1 MTLNWF
7 LKIIEFLK
15 VVNFH
20 MRINTKYIF
29 IKMCHSLF
37 FFCLTNWVSC
47 PLICQDH
54 LPCTNGRHTWARFQ
68 SGLAATHT
76 IYHSKNPVPG
86 FGSLEHR
93 KTCDK
98 NTFDMKYF
106 LVICKNMQDGNR
118 KFLNKWPMTHR
129 YELLLLITTVCGIS
143 TLFLPFS
150 NCNC

>member
-7 LKIIEFLK
+7 WKIIEFLK

-20 MRINTKYIF
+20 MRINTKYLS

-37 FFCLTNWVSC
+37 FFSLTNRVSC

-68 SGLAATHT
+68 SGLVAPRPLTT
-76 IYHSKNPVPG
+76 WKYPVPG
-86 FGSLEHR
+86 FGALEHR

-98 NTFDMKYF
+98 NTFDIKYLLF
-106 LVICKNMQDGNR
+106 ICENMQDGN
-118 KFLNKWPMTHR
+118 KKSLLKWSMTHR
-129 YELLLLITTVCGIS
+129 Y
-143 TLFLPFS
+143 
-150 NCNC
+150 

>member
-1 MTLNWF
+1 
-7 LKIIEFLK
+7 
-15 VVNFH
+15 

-37 FFCLTNWVSC
+37 CFSLTNGVSC
-47 PLICQDH
+47 PSICQDH

-68 SGLAATHT
+68 SGLAATQT
-76 IYHSKNPVPG
+76 IYHTKNPVPG

-93 KTCDK
+93 KICDK
-98 NTFDMKYF
+98 NTFDIKYF
-106 LVICKNMQDGNR
+106 LFNCKNMQDGN
-118 KFLNKWPMTHR
+118 KKPLNKRSMTHR
-129 YELLLLITTVCGIS
+129 YELPLLSTTVCGIS